1 MSGRVSKSIKN
12 AEVNLIFYFLAIFL
26 SFYSRKI
33 FLNCLGPEFI
43 GLSGTLSNILG
54 YLNLAELGIASCISF
69 HLYKPLQ
76 ENNHEK
82 LHELLSVFG
91 YLYQCVGLII
101 LTLGLLLSFFFPWIF
116 GNTTLSLGIVYF
128 AFYSVLGSSLIGYFI
143 NYRQILLSAD
153 QKNYIVAIYTQTAKL
168 IKTILQIYLAYNYKN
183 LYLWVFVEFLFSLLA
198 CVILNWK
205 INKEYPWLHA
215 NKHKGKSLLKKY
227 PGIITNTKQIFIHK
241 IKDVI
246 LMRSDELFVF
256 MFVSL
261 KMVAYYGNYTLV
273 VSRLGQVFSA
283 MLDSI
288 NAGIGNL
295 IAEGNKE
302 KIMQVFWEMLTIR
315 HFVAGFLCFSTL
327 HFVEPLISVWLGE
340 QYILDQTI
348 TALLAV
354 YIYISSSRGVVDMY
368 NHAHGLYADT
378 WSAWTELAINITVTV
393 IAGYLWGI
401 IGILLGK
408 IISTGIII
416 VLWKPYYLFKSGLR
430 LKYASY
436 WTGAYRYYLVSTISI
451 LLGHYILRFIHINE
465 TENFILWLYYCII
478 GLVIYLSIN
487 ITLIFFFCKGSKDSI
502 LRLTYILKRKKELTP

>member
-12 AEVNLIFYFLAIFL
+12 AEVNLIFYFLTLFL
-26 SFYSRKI
+26 SFFSRKI
-33 FLNCLGPEFI
+33 FLDCLGPEFI
-43 GLSGTLSNILG
+43 GLTGTLSNILG

-82 LHELLSVFG
+82 LKELLSIYG

-101 LTLGLLLSFFFPWIF
+101 LIIGLILSAFFPWIF
-116 GNTTLSLGIVYF
+116 GNTTLPLSIVYF

-153 QKNYIVAIYTQTAKL
+153 QKNYIVAIYTRTASL
-168 IKTILQIYLAYNYKN
+168 IKTLLQIYLAYNYKN

-198 CVILNWK
+198 CIILNWK
-205 INKEYPWLHA
+205 INNEYPWLQT
-215 NKHKGKSLLKKY
+215 NKHKGRSLLKKY
-227 PGIITNTKQIFIHK
+227 PGILTNTKQIFIHK

-261 KMVAYYGNYTLV
+261 KMVAYYGNYTLII
-273 VSRLGQVFSA
+273 SRVGQVFSA

-315 HFVAGFLCFSTL
+315 HFVAGFLCFATY

-340 QYILDQTI
+340 QYILDRTI

-354 YIYISSSRGVVDMY
+354 YIYISASRGVVDMY

-393 IAGYLWGI
+393 IAGYFWGI

-416 VLWKPYYLFKSGLR
+416 VLWKPYYLFHSGLQ
-430 LKYASY
+430 LKYSNY
-436 WTGAYRYYLVSTISI
+436 WEGSIRNYLVSIVSFIITHIIIKYYLTIDIS
-451 LLGHYILRFIHINE
+451 GF
-465 TENFILWLYYCII
+465 
-478 GLVIYLSIN
+478 GS
-487 ITLIFFFCKGSKDSI
+487 LIFFCIFCTIIYLLINLSLLFIFCKGAKQSV
-502 LRLTYILKRKKELTP
+502 LRVKNYLIKNKV

>member
-1 MSGRVSKSIKN
+1 MGERVRRSIKN
-12 AEVNLIFYFLAIFL
+12 AEVNLLFYFLSVLL
-26 SFYSRKI
+26 SFFSRKI
-33 FLNCLGPEFI
+33 FLDCLGAEFI
-43 GLSGTLSNILG
+43 GLSGTISNILG

-76 ENNHEK
+76 ENNHQK
-82 LHELLSVFG
+82 LQELLSVFG
-91 YLYQCVGLII
+91 YLYKCVGLII
-101 LTLGLLLSFFFPWIF
+101 LTLGLILSIFFPWIF

-153 QKNYIVAIYTQTAKL
+153 QKNYIVAIYTQTANQ
-168 IKTILQIYLAYNYKN
+168 IKTLLQIYLAYHYKN

-205 INKEYPWLHA
+205 INKEYPWLHT
-215 NKHKGKSLLKKY
+215 NKQKGKFLLKEY

-261 KMVAYYGNYTLV
+261 KMVAYYGNYTLII
-273 VSRLGQVFSA
+273 SRLGQVFSA

-302 KIMQVFWEMLTIR
+302 KIMKVFWEMLTIR
-315 HFVAGFLCFSTL
+315 HFVAGFLCFSTY
-327 HFVEPLISVWLGE
+327 HFVEPLISIWLGE
-340 QYILDQTI
+340 QYILDRTI
-348 TALLAV
+348 TALLAI
-354 YIYISSSRGVVDMY
+354 YIYISASRGVVDMY

-401 IGILLGK
+401 TGILLGK

-416 VLWKPYYLFKSGLR
+416 VLWKPYYLFKSGLQ
-430 LKYASY
+430 LSY
-436 WTGAYRYYLVSTISI
+436 VHYWIGACRNYIVSITSIILGHFFLQQIQINGSPNYLSWILYCLSGISI
-451 LLGHYILRFIHINE
+451 YLII
-465 TENFILWLYYCII
+465 NFILIML
-478 GLVIYLSIN
+478 
-487 ITLIFFFCKGSKDSI
+487 FCKGATDSI
-502 LRLTYILKRKKELTP
+502 QRLKSILQTIL

>member
-12 AEVNLIFYFLAIFL
+12 AEVNLIFYFLTLFL
-26 SFYSRKI
+26 SFFSRKI
-33 FLNCLGPEFI
+33 FLECLGPEFI

-76 ENNHEK
+76 ENDHEK
-82 LHELLSVFG
+82 LQELLSIYG

-101 LTLGLLLSFFFPWIF
+101 FIVGLILSLFFPWIF
-116 GNTTLSLGIVYF
+116 GNTTLPLSIVYF

-153 QKNYIVAIYTQTAKL
+153 QKNYIVAIYTRSASL

-183 LYLWVFVEFLFSLLA
+183 LYLWVFIEFLFSLLA
-198 CVILNWK
+198 CIILNWK
-205 INKEYPWLHA
+205 INKEYPWLQT
-215 NKHKGKSLLKKY
+215 NKQEGRSLLKNY
-227 PGIITNTKQIFIHK
+227 PGILINTKQIFIHK
-241 IKDVI
+241 IKDVV

-273 VSRLGQVFSA
+273 ISRIGQVFSA

-315 HFVAGFLCFSTL
+315 HFVAGFLCFSSY

-340 QYILDQTI
+340 QYILNRTI
-348 TALLAV
+348 TALLSI
-354 YIYISSSRGVVDMY
+354 YIYISSSRGIVDMY

-378 WSAWTELAINITVTV
+378 WSAWTELVINITVTV

-416 VLWKPYYLFKSGLR
+416 VLWKPYYLFHSGLQ
-430 LKYASY
+430 LKYSNY
-436 WTGAYRYYLVSTISI
+436 WEGSTRNYLVSVVSFIVTHSIIKYYLTIHVSSFGSLI
-451 LLGHYILRFIHINE
+451 C
-465 TENFILWLYYCII
+465 YCILSSI
-478 GLVIYLSIN
+478 IYLLIN
-487 ITLIFFFCKGSKDSI
+487 LSLIFLFCKGAKQSVYRIKNYLI
-502 LRLTYILKRKKELTP
+502 KNQA

>member
-12 AEVNLIFYFLAIFL
+12 AEVNLIFYFLTLFL
-26 SFYSRKI
+26 SFFSRKV
-33 FLNCLGPEFI
+33 FLDCLGPEFI

-82 LHELLSVFG
+82 LQELLSVFG

-101 LTLGLLLSFFFPWIF
+101 LIVGLILSAFFPWIF
-116 GNTTLSLGIVYF
+116 GNATLPLSIVYF

-153 QKNYIVAIYTQTAKL
+153 QKNYIVAIYTRTASL
-168 IKTILQIYLAYNYKN
+168 IKTLLQIYLAYNYKN

-198 CVILNWK
+198 CIILNWK
-205 INKEYPWLHA
+205 INKEYPWLHT
-215 NKHKGKSLLKKY
+215 NKRQGRPLLKKY
-227 PGIITNTKQIFIHK
+227 PGILTNTKQIFIHK

-261 KMVAYYGNYTLV
+261 KMVAYYGNYTLI
-273 VSRLGQVFSA
+273 VSRIGQVFSA

-315 HFVAGFLCFSTL
+315 HFVAGFLCFSTY

-340 QYILDQTI
+340 QYILDRTI
-348 TALLAV
+348 TALLSV
-354 YIYISSSRGVVDMY
+354 YIYISASRGVVDMY

-378 WSAWTELAINITVTV
+378 WSAWTELAINIIVTI
-393 IAGYLWGI
+393 IAGYFWGI

-416 VLWKPYYLFKSGLR
+416 LLWKPYYLFKSGLQLR
-430 LKYASY
+430 YAYY
-436 WTGAYRYYLVSTISI
+436 WAGAYRYYLVSIFSI
-451 LLGHYILRFIHINE
+451 LSGHYILQHIHINASD
-465 TENFILWLYYCII
+465 NYLSWFYYCIA
-478 GLVIYLSIN
+478 GTAIYLSIN
-487 ITLIFFFCKGSKDSI
+487 IILVLCFCKGSKDSI
-502 LRLTYILKRKKELTP
+502 RRLTYLLKR

>member
-12 AEVNLIFYFLAIFL
+12 AEVNLIFYFLTLFL
-26 SFYSRKI
+26 SFFSRKV
-33 FLNCLGPEFI
+33 FLDCLGPEFI

-82 LHELLSVFG
+82 LQELLSIYG

-101 LTLGLLLSFFFPWIF
+101 LTIGLILSIFFPWIF
-116 GNTTLSLGIVYF
+116 GNTTLPLGIVYF

-153 QKNYIVAIYTQTAKL
+153 QKNYIVAIYTRTASL
-168 IKTILQIYLAYNYKN
+168 IKTLLQIYLAYNYKN

-198 CVILNWK
+198 CIILNWK
-205 INKEYPWLHA
+205 INNEYPWLQT
-215 NKHKGKSLLKKY
+215 NKQKGRSLLKKY
-227 PGIITNTKQIFIHK
+227 PGILTNTKQIFIHK

-261 KMVAYYGNYTLV
+261 KMVAYYGNYTLI
-273 VSRLGQVFSA
+273 VSRIGQVFSA

-315 HFVAGFLCFSTL
+315 HFVAGFLCFSTY
-327 HFVEPLISVWLGE
+327 HFVEPLIFVWLGE
-340 QYILDQTI
+340 QYILDRTI
-348 TALLAV
+348 TALLSV
-354 YIYISSSRGVVDMY
+354 YIYISASRGVVDMY

-416 VLWKPYYLFKSGLR
+416 VLWKPYYLFHSGLKI
-430 LKYASY
+430 KYRNY
-436 WTGAYRYYLVSTISI
+436 WEGSIRNYLVSVVSFIVAHIILNIFVAINVSGFYSLAWYCILCTIIYFLVNVTLI
-451 LLGHYILRFIHINE
+451 LL
-465 TENFILWLYYCII
+465 
-478 GLVIYLSIN
+478 
-487 ITLIFFFCKGSKDSI
+487 FCKGAKNSI
-502 LRLTYILKRKKELTP
+502 LRIKTIIKRT

>member
-12 AEVNLIFYFLAIFL
+12 AEVNLIFYFLTLFL
-26 SFYSRKI
+26 SFFSRKI
-33 FLNCLGPEFI
+33 FLDCLGPEFI

-76 ENNHEK
+76 ENDHEQ
-82 LHELLSVFG
+82 LQDLLSVYG

-101 LTLGLLLSFFFPWIF
+101 LIIGIIISLFFPWIF
-116 GNTTLSLGIVYF
+116 GNTTLPLSIVYF

-153 QKNYIVAIYTQTAKL
+153 QKNYIVAIYTRSASL
-168 IKTILQIYLAYNYKN
+168 IKTILQIYLAYNYMN
-183 LYLWVFVEFLFSLLA
+183 LYIWVFVEFLFSLFA
-198 CVILNWK
+198 CIILNWK
-205 INKEYPWLHA
+205 INNEYPWLHS
-215 NKHKGKSLLKKY
+215 NKQKGRSLLKKY
-227 PGIITNTKQIFIHK
+227 PGIITNTKQIFVHK
-241 IKDVI
+241 IKDVV
-246 LMRSDELFVF
+246 LLRSDELFVF

-261 KMVAYYGNYTLV
+261 KMVAYYGNYTLI
-273 VSRLGQVFSA
+273 VSRIGQVFSA

-315 HFVAGFLCFSTL
+315 HFVAGFLCFSTY
-327 HFVEPLISVWLGE
+327 HFVGPLIYVWLGE
-340 QYILDQTI
+340 QYILDRTI
-348 TALLAV
+348 TALLAI

-378 WSAWTELAINITVTV
+378 WSAWTELLINISIT
-393 IAGYLWGI
+393 IAAGIYWGI

-408 IISTGIII
+408 IISTFIII
-416 VLWKPYYLFKSGLR
+416 VLWKPYYLFHSGLKQSY
-430 LKYASY
+430 KYY
-436 WTGAYRYYLVSTISI
+436 WKGVSRNYIVSISSFLLTHHIITQITMITITEYVSLGLYCLVSFSI
-451 LLGHYILRFIHINE
+451 YM
-465 TENFILWLYYCII
+465 
-478 GLVIYLSIN
+478 SIN
-487 ITLIFFFCKGSKDSI
+487 ITLTITCCYGASNSLIRIKNIIF
-502 LRLTYILKRKKELTP
+502 R

>member
-12 AEVNLIFYFLAIFL
+12 AEVNLVFYFLTLFL
-26 SFYSRKI
+26 SFFSRKV
-33 FLNCLGPEFI
+33 FLDCLGPEFI

-82 LHELLSVFG
+82 LQELLSAYG

-101 LTLGLLLSFFFPWIF
+101 FAIGLILSIFFPWIF
-116 GNTTLSLGIVYF
+116 GNTALPLGIVYF
-128 AFYSVLGSSLIGYFI
+128 AFYSLLGSSLIGYFI

-153 QKNYIVAIYTQTAKL
+153 QKNYIVAIYTRSASL
-168 IKTILQIYLAYNYKN
+168 IKTSLQIYLAYNYKN
-183 LYLWVFVEFLFSLLA
+183 LYLWVFVEFLFSLFA
-198 CVILNWK
+198 CIILNWK
-205 INKEYPWLHA
+205 INNEYPWLHTD
-215 NKHKGKSLLKKY
+215 KQKGRSLLKKY
-227 PGIITNTKQIFIHK
+227 PGILTNTKQIFIHK

-261 KMVAYYGNYTLV
+261 KMVAYYGNYTLI
-273 VSRLGQVFSA
+273 VSRVGQVFSA

-315 HFVAGFLCFSTL
+315 HFVAGFLCFSAYHL
-327 HFVEPLISVWLGE
+327 VEPFISVWLGAE
-340 QYILDQTI
+340 YILDRKI
-348 TALLAV
+348 VAMLSI

-378 WSAWTELAINITVTV
+378 WSAWTELTINLFITI
-393 IAGYLWGI
+393 IAGLYWGI

-408 IISTGIII
+408 IISTSIII
-416 VLWKPYYLFKSGLR
+416 VTWKPYYLFHSGLK
-430 LKYASY
+430 LSYSNYWEGAS
-436 WTGAYRYYLVSTISI
+436 RNYLVSIISFFAT
-451 LLGHYILRFIHINE
+451 HYILYNYISIAIKGYITWGIF
-465 TENFILWLYYCII
+465 CII
-478 GLVIYLSIN
+478 SFCIYLPIN
-487 ITLIFFFCKGSKDSI
+487 II
-502 LRLTYILKRKKELTP
+502 LTITCCYGAKNIITRIKQYFHR

>member
-12 AEVNLIFYFLAIFL
+12 AEVNLIFYFLTLFL
-26 SFYSRKI
+26 SFFSRKI
-33 FLNCLGPEFI
+33 FLDCLGPEFI

-69 HLYKPLQ
+69 YLYKPLQ
-76 ENNHEK
+76 ENDHEK
-82 LHELLSVFG
+82 LQEILSIFG
-91 YLYQCVGLII
+91 YLYQCVGLVIFII
-101 LTLGLLLSFFFPWIF
+101 GLILSVFFPWIF
-116 GNTTLSLGIVYF
+116 GNITLTLSIVYF

-153 QKNYIVAIYTQTAKL
+153 QKNYIVAIYTRSASL
-168 IKTILQIYLAYNYKN
+168 IKTLLQIYLAYNYKN

-198 CVILNWK
+198 CIILNWK
-205 INKEYPWLHA
+205 ISKEYPWLHT
-215 NKHKGKSLLKKY
+215 NKQQGRALLKKY
-227 PGIITNTKQIFIHK
+227 PGILTNTKQIFIHK

-246 LMRSDELFVF
+246 LFRSDELFVF

-261 KMVAYYGNYTLV
+261 KMVAYYGNYTLII
-273 VSRLGQVFSA
+273 SRIGQLFSA

-315 HFVAGFLCFSTL
+315 HFVAGFLCFSTY

-340 QYILDQTI
+340 QYILDRTI
-348 TALLAV
+348 TTLLAI

-378 WSAWTELAINITVTV
+378 WAAWTELAINVTVTV
-393 IAGYLWGI
+393 IAGYSWGI
-401 IGILLGK
+401 IGILAGK
-408 IISTGIII
+408 IISTSIII
-416 VLWKPYYLFKSGLR
+416 VLWKPYYLFHSGLHLSYKLYWEGCIR
-430 LKYASY
+430 NYTASI
-436 WTGAYRYYLVSTISI
+436 IS
-451 LLGHYILRFIHINE
+451 
-465 TENFILWLYYCII
+465 FILAHYTIKATNLHNESVSSLILYII
-478 GLVIYLSIN
+478 VCTCIYLLYSFTI
-487 ITLIFFFCKGSKDSI
+487 IFFTCKGVNQSLYRIKKILKVYSKDEK
-502 LRLTYILKRKKELTP
+502 Y

>member
-12 AEVNLIFYFLAIFL
+12 AEVNLIFYFLAIIL
-26 SFYSRKI
+26 SFFSRKI
-33 FLNCLGPEFI
+33 FLDCLGPEFI

-69 HLYKPLQ
+69 YLYKPLQ
-76 ENNHEK
+76 ENNQEK
-82 LHELLSVFG
+82 LQELLSVFG
-91 YLYQCVGLII
+91 YLYLCVGLII
-101 LTLGLLLSFFFPWIF
+101 LLLGIILSIFFPWIF

-128 AFYSVLGSSLIGYFI
+128 AFYSLLGSSLIGYFI

-153 QKNYIVAIYTQTAKL
+153 QKNYIVAIYTQTANL
-168 IKTILQIYLAYNYKN
+168 IKTIIQIYLAYNYKN

-198 CVILNWK
+198 CIILNWI
-205 INKEYPWLHA
+205 INKEYPWLHT
-215 NKHKGKSLLKKY
+215 NKHNGKSLLKQY

-246 LMRSDELFVF
+246 LMRSDELFIF

-261 KMVAYYGNYTLV
+261 KMVAYYGNYTLII
-273 VSRLGQVFSA
+273 SRLGQVFSA

-295 IAEGNKE
+295 IAEGNKV

-315 HFVAGFLCFSTL
+315 HFVAGFLSFSTY

-340 QYILDQTI
+340 QYILDRTI
-348 TALLAV
+348 TALLAI

-378 WSAWTELAINITVTV
+378 WSAWTELVINITVTV
-393 IAGYLWGI
+393 IAGCLWGI
-401 IGILLGK
+401 AGILLGK

-416 VLWKPYYLFKSGLR
+416 VFWKPYYLFHSGLQ
-430 LKYASY
+430 LSY
-436 WTGAYRYYLVSTISI
+436 CIYWKGCIRNYLVSFVSFIITHLLIKYFIAIMVSNISSLVCYCILCTII
-451 LLGHYILRFIHINE
+451 YILVSLPFI
-465 TENFILWLYYCII
+465 FI
-478 GLVIYLSIN
+478 
-487 ITLIFFFCKGSKDSI
+487 FCKGSQNI
-502 LRLTYILKRKKELTP
+502 IMRLRIIAK

>member
-1 MSGRVSKSIKN
+1 MSGRVRKSIKN
-12 AEVNLIFYFLAIFL
+12 AEVNLLFYFLTIFL
-26 SFYSRKI
+26 SFFSRKI
-33 FLNCLGPEFI
+33 FLDCLGPDFI

-82 LHELLSVFG
+82 LQEILSVYG
-91 YLYQCVGLII
+91 YLYQCVGFIILII
-101 LTLGLLLSFFFPWIF
+101 GIILSLFFPWIF
-116 GNTTLSLGIVYF
+116 GNTILPMGIVYF
-128 AFYSVLGSSLIGYFI
+128 AFYSLLGSSLIGYFI

-153 QKNYIVAIYTQTAKL
+153 QKNYLVAMYTQSANI
-168 IKTILQIYLAYNYKN
+168 IKTLIQIFLAYNYKN
-183 LYLWVFVEFLFSLLA
+183 LYLWVFVEFLFSILA
-198 CVILNWK
+198 CIILNWK
-205 INKEYPWLHA
+205 INKEYPWLHT
-215 NKHKGKSLLKKY
+215 NKLKGKSLLKKY

-256 MFVSL
+256 LFVSL

-273 VSRLGQVFSA
+273 ISRIGQMFSA

-295 IAEGNKE
+295 IAEGSKE

-315 HFVAGFLCFSTL
+315 HFVAGFLCFSTY

-340 QYILDQTI
+340 QYILNRTI
-348 TALLAV
+348 TALLAI

-378 WSAWTELAINITVTV
+378 WSAWAELAINVTVTV

-416 VLWKPYYLFKSGLR
+416 VLWKPYYLFRNGLHHSYKEYWR
-430 LKYASY
+430 GASHN
-436 WTGAYRYYLVSTISI
+436 YLVSAIC
-451 LLGHYILRFIHINE
+451 F
-465 TENFILWLYYCII
+465 II
-478 GLVIYLSIN
+478 GHQILNLLPINPYTNFGYWVAYCTTGTVLFSI
-487 ITLIFFFCKGSKDSI
+487 ICIPTVFFFCRGGKDSVQRI
-502 LRLTYILKRKKELTP
+502 TSLLLRKK

>member
-12 AEVNLIFYFLAIFL
+12 AEVNLIFYFLAIIL
-26 SFYSRKI
+26 SFFSRKI
-33 FLNCLGPEFI
+33 FLDCLGPEFI

-69 HLYKPLQ
+69 YLYKPLQ

-82 LHELLSVFG
+82 LQELLSVFG
-91 YLYQCVGLII
+91 YLYLCVGLII
-101 LTLGLLLSFFFPWIF
+101 LLLGIILSLFFPWIF

-128 AFYSVLGSSLIGYFI
+128 AFYSLLGSSLIGYFI

-153 QKNYIVAIYTQTAKL
+153 QKNYIVAIYTQTANL
-168 IKTILQIYLAYNYKN
+168 IKTIIQIYLAYNYKN

-198 CVILNWK
+198 CIILNWK
-205 INKEYPWLHA
+205 INKEYPWLHT
-215 NKHKGKSLLKKY
+215 NKHNGKSLLKQY

-246 LMRSDELFVF
+246 LMRSDELFIF

-261 KMVAYYGNYTLV
+261 KMVAYYGNYTLII
-273 VSRLGQVFSA
+273 SRLGQVFSA

-315 HFVAGFLCFSTL
+315 HFVAGFLCFSTY

-340 QYILDQTI
+340 QYILDRTI
-348 TALLAV
+348 TALLAI

-378 WSAWTELAINITVTV
+378 WSAWTELAINVTVTV
-393 IAGYLWGI
+393 IAGYLLGI
-401 IGILLGK
+401 AGILLGK

-416 VLWKPYYLFKSGLR
+416 VIWKPCYLFRSGLH
-430 LKYASY
+430 LP
-436 WTGAYRYYLVSTISI
+436 YRYYWVGAIRYYFVSIISI
-451 LLGHYILRFIHINE
+451 GGAHSIIIYLPRNEYTNFSSWIL
-465 TENFILWLYYCII
+465 YCITGTI
-478 GLVIYLSIN
+478 LYLLIN
-487 ITLIFFFCKGSKDSI
+487 IPFTMLFCKGAKGC
-502 LRLTYILKRKKELTP
+502 LKRFKKNN

>member
-12 AEVNLIFYFLAIFL
+12 AEVNLIFYFLTLFL
-26 SFYSRKI
+26 SFFSRKI
-33 FLNCLGPEFI
+33 FLDCLGPEFI

-82 LHELLSVFG
+82 LQELLSIYG

-101 LTLGLLLSFFFPWIF
+101 LIVGLILSIFFPWIF
-116 GNTTLSLGIVYF
+116 GKTTLPLSIVYF

-153 QKNYIVAIYTQTAKL
+153 QKNYIVAIYTRTASL
-168 IKTILQIYLAYNYKN
+168 IKTLLQIYLAYNYKN

-198 CVILNWK
+198 CIILNWK
-205 INKEYPWLHA
+205 INNEYPWLHT
-215 NKHKGKSLLKKY
+215 NKHEGRFLLKKY
-227 PGIITNTKQIFIHK
+227 PGILTNTKQIFIHK

-261 KMVAYYGNYTLV
+261 KMVAYYGNYTLI
-273 VSRLGQVFSA
+273 VSRIGQVFSA

-315 HFVAGFLCFSTL
+315 HFVAGFLCFSTF
-327 HFVEPLISVWLGE
+327 HFVEPFISVWLGT
-340 QYILDQTI
+340 QYILDRKI
-348 TALLAV
+348 VALLSI

-378 WSAWTELAINITVTV
+378 WSAWAELSINLTITL
-393 IAGYLWGI
+393 IAGMHWGI
-401 IGILLGK
+401 VGILLGK
-408 IISTGIII
+408 IISTFLII
-416 VLWKPYYLFKSGLR
+416 VIWKPFYLFNVGLKKS
-430 LKYASY
+430 
-436 WTGAYRYYLVSTISI
+436 YRYYWIGVSRNYIVSITSFVLSHIIIHNNTIVTI
-451 LLGHYILRFIHINE
+451 
-465 TENFILWLYYCII
+465 TEYMSWLFFCLISTF
-478 GLVIYLSIN
+478 IYLIIN
-487 ITLIFFFCKGSKDSI
+487 ITLTITCCYGAKNSLFRIRRLFVKD
-502 LRLTYILKRKKELTP
+502 

>member
-1 MSGRVSKSIKN
+1 
-12 AEVNLIFYFLAIFL
+12 
-26 SFYSRKI
+26 
-33 FLNCLGPEFI
+33 
-43 GLSGTLSNILG
+43 
-54 YLNLAELGIASCISF
+54 
-69 HLYKPLQ
+69 
-76 ENNHEK
+76 
-82 LHELLSVFG
+82 
-91 YLYQCVGLII
+91 
-101 LTLGLLLSFFFPWIF
+101 
-116 GNTTLSLGIVYF
+116 
-128 AFYSVLGSSLIGYFI
+128 
-143 NYRQILLSAD
+143 LSAD

-227 PGIITNTKQIFIHK
+227 PSIITNTKQIFIHK

-302 KIMQVFWEMLTIR
+302 KIMQFFWEMLTIR
-315 HFVAGFLCFSTL
+315 HFVAGCLCFSTL

-416 VLWKPYYLFKSGLR
+416 VLWKPYYLFKSGLH
-430 LKYASY
+430 LKYTSY
-436 WTGAYRYYLVSTISI
+436 WAGAYRYYLVSTISI
-451 LLGHYILRFIHINE
+451 LGGHYILRFIHINE
-465 TENFILWLYYCII
+465 TDNYILWLYYCII

-502 LRLTYILKRKKELTP
+502 LRLTNILKR

>member
-12 AEVNLIFYFLAIFL
+12 AEVNLIFYFLTLFL
-26 SFYSRKI
+26 SFFSRKI
-33 FLNCLGPEFI
+33 FLDCLGPEFI

-69 HLYKPLQ
+69 YLYKPLQ
-76 ENNHEK
+76 ENDHEK
-82 LHELLSVFG
+82 LQEILSIFG
-91 YLYQCVGLII
+91 YLYQCVGLVIFII
-101 LTLGLLLSFFFPWIF
+101 GLILSVFFPWIF
-116 GNTTLSLGIVYF
+116 GNITLTLSIVYF

-153 QKNYIVAIYTQTAKL
+153 QKNYIVAIYTRSASL
-168 IKTILQIYLAYNYKN
+168 IKTLLQIYLAYNYKN

-198 CVILNWK
+198 CIILNWK
-205 INKEYPWLHA
+205 ISKEYPWLHT
-215 NKHKGKSLLKKY
+215 NKQQGRALLKKY
-227 PGIITNTKQIFIHK
+227 PGILTNTKQIFIHK

-246 LMRSDELFVF
+246 LFRSDELFVF

-261 KMVAYYGNYTLV
+261 KMVAYYGNYTLII
-273 VSRLGQVFSA
+273 SRIGQLFSA

-315 HFVAGFLCFSTL
+315 HFVAGFLCFSTY

-340 QYILDQTI
+340 QYILDRTI
-348 TALLAV
+348 TTLLAI

-378 WSAWTELAINITVTV
+378 WAAWTELAINVTVTV
-393 IAGYLWGI
+393 I
-401 IGILLGK
+401 
-408 IISTGIII
+408 
-416 VLWKPYYLFKSGLR
+416 
-430 LKYASY
+430 
-436 WTGAYRYYLVSTISI
+436 
-451 LLGHYILRFIHINE
+451 
-465 TENFILWLYYCII
+465 
-478 GLVIYLSIN
+478 
-487 ITLIFFFCKGSKDSI
+487 
-502 LRLTYILKRKKELTP
+502 

>member
-12 AEVNLIFYFLAIFL
+12 AEVNLFFYFLTLFL
-26 SFYSRKI
+26 SFFSRKI
-33 FLNCLGPEFI
+33 FLDCLGPEFI

-76 ENNHEK
+76 ENNHER
-82 LHELLSVFG
+82 LQELLSIYG

-101 LTLGLLLSFFFPWIF
+101 LIVGLILSVFFPWIF
-116 GNTTLSLGIVYF
+116 GNTTLPISIVYF

-153 QKNYIVAIYTQTAKL
+153 QKNYIVAIYTRTASL

-183 LYLWVFVEFLFSLLA
+183 LFLWVSVEFLFSLLA
-198 CVILNWK
+198 CIILNWK
-205 INKEYPWLHA
+205 INKEYPWLHT
-215 NKHKGKSLLKKY
+215 NKHKGKFLLKKY
-227 PGIITNTKQIFIHK
+227 PGILTNTKQIFIHK

-261 KMVAYYGNYTLV
+261 KMVAYYGNYTLI
-273 VSRLGQVFSA
+273 VSRIGQVFSA

-295 IAEGNKE
+295 IAEGNKD
-302 KIMQVFWEMLTIR
+302 KIMQIFWEMLTIR
-315 HFVAGFLCFSTL
+315 HFVAGFLCFATY

-340 QYILDQTI
+340 QYILDRTI
-348 TALLAV
+348 TALLAI
-354 YIYISSSRGVVDMY
+354 YIYISASRGVVDMY

-378 WSAWTELAINITVTV
+378 WSAWSELAINITVTI

-401 IGILLGK
+401 IGILWGK

-416 VLWKPYYLFKSGLR
+416 ILWKPYYLFKSGLHS
-430 LKYASY
+430 KYTIY
-436 WTGAYRYYLVSTISI
+436 WAGAYRYYLVSIISI
-451 LLGHYILRFIHINE
+451 LLGHYILQHIHINASDSYYAWG
-465 TENFILWLYYCII
+465 LYCICGI
-478 GLVIYLSIN
+478 ALFLLIN
-487 ITLIFFFCKGSKDSI
+487 ITLILIFCKGSYNSI
-502 LRLTYILKRKKELTP
+502 LRLKRVIKRK

>member
-12 AEVNLIFYFLAIFL
+12 AEVNLVFYFLTLFL
-26 SFYSRKI
+26 SFFSRKV
-33 FLNCLGPEFI
+33 FLDCLGPEFI

-76 ENNHEK
+76 ENNQEK
-82 LHELLSVFG
+82 LQELLSIFG

-101 LTLGLLLSFFFPWIF
+101 LIIGLILSVFFPWIF
-116 GNTTLSLGIVYF
+116 GNTTLPLGIVYF

-153 QKNYIVAIYTQTAKL
+153 QKNYIVAIYTRSASI
-168 IKTILQIYLAYNYKN
+168 IKILLQIYLAYNYKN
-183 LYLWVFVEFLFSLLA
+183 LYLWVFVEFLFSLFA
-198 CVILNWK
+198 CIILNWK
-205 INKEYPWLHA
+205 INKEYPWLHT
-215 NKHKGKSLLKKY
+215 NKHKGRSLLKKY
-227 PGIITNTKQIFIHK
+227 PGILTNTKQIFIHK

-246 LMRSDELFVF
+246 LMRSDELFIF

-261 KMVAYYGNYTLV
+261 KMVAYYGNYTLI
-273 VSRLGQVFSA
+273 VSRIGQVFSA

-315 HFVAGFLCFSTL
+315 HFVAGFLCFTTY

-340 QYILDQTI
+340 QYILDRI
-348 TALLAV
+348 IIALLAV

-368 NHAHGLYADT
+368 NHAHGLYGDIWA
-378 WSAWTELAINITVTV
+378 AWVELGINIIVTLV
-393 IAGYLWGI
+393 AGYFWGI
-401 IGILLGK
+401 AGILLGK
-408 IISTGIII
+408 ITSISII
-416 VLWKPYYLFKSGLR
+416 VLLWKPYYLFHNGLHLPYSHYWR
-430 LKYASY
+430 GASRNY
-436 WTGAYRYYLVSTISI
+436 IVSLVSFVTA
-451 LLGHYILRFIHINE
+451 H
-465 TENFILWLYYCII
+465 FILKCIPI
-478 GLVIYLSIN
+478 NGANDYLSLVLFCITGLTVYMFIN
-487 ITLIFFFCKGSKDSI
+487 LTLIFLFCKGAKDS
-502 LRLTYILKRKKELTP
+502 LDRVRNKKL

>member
-12 AEVNLIFYFLAIFL
+12 AEVNLIFYFLTIIL
-26 SFYSRKI
+26 SFFSRKI
-33 FLNCLGPEFI
+33 FLDCLGPEFI

-82 LHELLSVFG
+82 LQELLSVFG
-91 YLYQCVGLII
+91 YLYQCVGCIILII
-101 LTLGLLLSFFFPWIF
+101 GLILSVFFPWIF
-116 GNTTLSLGIVYF
+116 GNTTLTLGIVYF

-153 QKNYIVAIYTQTAKL
+153 QKNYIVAIYTQSASL
-168 IKTILQIYLAYNYKN
+168 LKTLLQIYLAYNYKN

-198 CVILNWK
+198 CIILNWK
-205 INKEYPWLHA
+205 INKEYPWLHT
-215 NKHKGKSLLKKY
+215 NKLQGKSLLKKY
-227 PGIITNTKQIFIHK
+227 PGILTNTKQIFIHK

-261 KMVAYYGNYTLV
+261 KMVAYYGNYTLI
-273 VSRLGQVFSA
+273 VSRIGQVFSA

-315 HFVAGFLCFSTL
+315 HFVAGFLCFSTY

-340 QYILDQTI
+340 QYILDRTI
-348 TALLAV
+348 TALLSV
-354 YIYISSSRGVVDMY
+354 YIYISASRGVVDMY

-416 VLWKPYYLFKSGLR
+416 VLWKPYYLFHSGLR
-430 LKYASY
+430 LRYRFY
-436 WTGAYRYYLVSTISI
+436 WEGSIRNYLVSFVSF
-451 LLGHYILRFIHINE
+451 FITHLIINSYLAFKVLSFY
-465 TENFILWLYYCII
+465 TLTWYCILCTI
-478 GLVIYLSIN
+478 IYLLIN
-487 ITLIFFFCKGSKDSI
+487 MSLILIFCKGAKNSI
-502 LRLTYILKRKKELTP
+502 LRLKSITKRS